1 MTSKAMTSQSNSE
14 PATGVETVFVW
25 IWLPQE
31 TEPVVCGRLDDDRGR
46 IAFTYARSYLDR
58 AEAVAIYNAELPLL
72 AGSHY
77 AADGDRLPLCIDDAM
92 PDSWGRRLVN
102 HRLGELT
109 TEFSEFT
116 YLLASGSDRIGALD
130 FQESGTE
137 FRAREVS
144 DITLDDLALAA
155 ERIQTGQPLDER
167 LELAL
172 LRGTSIGGARP
183 KAMLNDEDGTGLI
196 AKFSSSTDLFP
207 TVQGEFVAMELA
219 RRAGLHSAPV
229 RLTRSAGRWILLVE
243 RFDRI
248 PGGQRRQMVS
258 ALTILKL
265 TTFPGGRYATYV
277 DLTHQIRASFLHP
290 SRDLRELFCRI
301 AFNMLCGNT
310 DDHGRNHAAFV
321 TAAGLELTPAYDIC
335 PQLRSGNVASQA
347 MAFSPEASRD
357 ARLNALIDAC
367 HIYGL
372 DRPTATDLIDNMTT
386 TIREQWHEVC
396 DLAELTDGERDSFMG
411 RQFLNP
417 HVFE

>member
-1 MTSKAMTSQSNSE
+1 MTSKSTRKSLIGAQ
-14 PATGVETVFVW
+14 TVFVW
-25 IWLPQE
+25 IWLPHE

-58 AEAVAIYNAELPLL
+58 TEAIAIYNAELPLV

-130 FQESGTE
+130 FQTSGT
-137 FRAREVS
+137 AYQPREVS
-144 DITLDDLALAA
+144 NITLDDLALAA
-155 ERIQTGQPLDER
+155 ERIQTGQPLDEQ

-183 KAMLNDEDGTGLI
+183 KATLNDGDDTRLI

-219 RRAGLHSAPV
+219 RRAGLNAAPV
-229 RLTRSAGRWILLVE
+229 RLARSAGRHILLVE
-243 RFDRI
+243 RFDRL
-248 PGGQRRQMVS
+248 PGGRRRQMVS

-277 DLTHQIRASFLHP
+277 DLTHQIRALFLRP
-290 SRDLRELFCRI
+290 SQDLRELFCRI

-347 MAFSPEASRD
+347 MAFSPDAGRD
-357 ARLNALIDAC
+357 ARLNPLIDAC
-367 HIYGL
+367 RIYGL
-372 DRPTATDLIDNMTT
+372 DRPVATDLIDNMTT

-396 DLAELTDGERDSFMG
+396 DLAELTTSTRDAFME

-417 HVFE
+417 HAFE

>member
-1 MTSKAMTSQSNSE
+1 MIEAD
-14 PATGVETVFVW
+14 TVFVW
-25 IWLPQE
+25 IWLPHE

-46 IAFTYARSYLDR
+46 IAFTYARSYLER
-58 AEAVAIYNAELPLL
+58 ADAAAIYNTELPLVP
-72 AGSHY
+72 GSHY

-102 HRLGELT
+102 HRLGEPT

-116 YLLASGSDRIGALD
+116 YLLSSGSDRIGALD
-130 FQESGTE
+130 FQASGTDYQ
-137 FRAREVS
+137 AREVS

-155 ERIQTGQPLDER
+155 ERIQSGEPLDPQ

-183 KAMLNDEDGTGLI
+183 KAMLNDADGTGLI

-219 RRAGLHSAPV
+219 RRAGLNVAPV
-229 RLTRSAGRWILLVE
+229 SLTRSAGRYILLVE
-243 RFDRI
+243 RFDRV
-248 PGGQRRQMVS
+248 PGGNRRQMVS

-290 SRDLRELFCRI
+290 LRDLHELFCRI

-321 TAAGLELTPAYDIC
+321 TATGLELTPAYDIC

-357 ARLNALIDAC
+357 ARLNPLIDAC
-367 HIYGL
+367 RIYGL
-372 DRPTATDLIDNMTT
+372 DRPTAIDLISEMKT

-396 DLAELTDGERDSFMG
+396 DLAELTDSERDSFME

>member
-1 MTSKAMTSQSNSE
+1 M
-14 PATGVETVFVW
+14 PAIEADTVFVW
-25 IWLPQE
+25 IWLPQAA
-31 TEPVVCGRLDDDRGR
+31 EPVVCGRLDNDVDR
-46 IAFTYARSYLDR
+46 IAFTYARSYLERTD
-58 AEAVAIYNAELPLL
+58 AVAIYDPELPLV

-109 TEFSEFT
+109 TEYSEFT

-130 FQESGTE
+130 FQASGTDYQ
-137 FRAREVS
+137 AREVS

-155 ERIQTGQPLDER
+155 DRIQTGQPLDER

-183 KAMLNDEDGTGLI
+183 KAMLSDSDGTGLI

-219 RRAGLHSAPV
+219 RRAGLNVAPV
-229 RLTRSAGRWILLVE
+229 RLTRSAGRHILLVE
-243 RFDRI
+243 RFDRAA
-248 PGGQRRQMVS
+248 GGRRRQMVS
-258 ALTILKL
+258 ALTILEL

-277 DLTHQIRASFLHP
+277 DLTHRIRASFLHP
-290 SRDLRELFCRI
+290 SRELRELFCRI

-321 TAAGLELTPAYDIC
+321 TASGLELTPAYDIC

-347 MAFSPEASRD
+347 MVFSPDANRD
-357 ARLNALIDAC
+357 ARLTPLIDAC
-367 HIYGL
+367 RIYGL
-372 DRPTATDLIDNMTT
+372 DRSTAVDLTDHMTT
-386 TIREQWHEVC
+386 IIREQWHEVC
-396 DLAELTDGERDSFMG
+396 DLAELTDNERSSFMG
-411 RQFLNP
+411 RQFLNA
-417 HVFE
+417 HAFE